1 MNPPMKIPRLALI
14 FLSVVLAGC
23 ITPEAQRERRI
34 AENIELFYEF
44 PEEVREAVRRGEV
57 EIGFDEDMVRLAVG
71 SPDRVS
77 RRKNADGE
85 LVNWQYFEVVKHSE
99 YEWVRMPV
107 PYTDE
112 KGRSRVRDES
122 FLVDREYKDLE
133 LKMEVDFSKGKVV
146 AFETISSN

>member
-1 MNPPMKIPRLALI
+1 ML
-14 FLSVVLAGC
+14 FLSGC
-23 ITPEAQRERRI
+23 LTPEARREQRISR
-34 AENIELFYEF
+34 NPDLFYSF
-44 PEEVREAVRRGEV
+44 PEAIQEKVRRGEV
-57 EIGFDEDMVRLAVG
+57 DIGFDEDMVRLAVG

-112 KGRSRVRDES
+112 KGRSRVREES
-122 FLVDREYKDLE
+122 VRVEREYKDLE
-133 LKMEVDFSKGKVV
+133 LRMQVEFVDGAVV
-146 AFETISSN
+146 SLETLE